1 MGKRVLV
8 TGSSGMLGSFLCP
21 KLRKQSWVGELITP
35 DHHAC
40 DLRDQQATRRLFE
53 QERPDIVIHLAGNV
67 GGIGYARAHPGN
79 FFYDNAIMGIHVLE
93 SARLTG
99 IEKFVGMGSVCA
111 YPEFAP
117 IPLQEKTLWDGYP
130 QEVNAPYGIA
140 KKALL
145 VMSQAYRQQY
155 ELNAIHLLLVN
166 LYGPGDKFDLE
177 RSHVIGALIRK
188 FSDAARDGMPSVT
201 LWGDG
206 SPTREFLYAQDAAQA
221 VLLATERYDGAD
233 PINIG
238 SGQEISVK
246 DLAKVIAAEVG
257 FTGEI
262 SWDRNKPNGQPRRC
276 LDTRKAAELFGFQ
289 AHTPLEEGI
298 ARTVAWFRENRER
311 IA

>member
-1 MGKRVLV
+1 
-8 TGSSGMLGSFLCP
+8 
-21 KLRKQSWVGELITP
+21 
-35 DHHAC
+35 
-40 DLRDQQATRRLFE
+40 
-53 QERPDIVIHLAGNV
+53 
-67 GGIGYARAHPGN
+67 
-79 FFYDNAIMGIHVLE
+79 
-93 SARLTG
+93 
-99 IEKFVGMGSVCA
+99 
-111 YPEFAP
+111 
-117 IPLQEKTLWDGYP
+117 
-130 QEVNAPYGIA
+130 
-140 KKALL
+140 
-145 VMSQAYRQQY
+145 MSQAYRQQY